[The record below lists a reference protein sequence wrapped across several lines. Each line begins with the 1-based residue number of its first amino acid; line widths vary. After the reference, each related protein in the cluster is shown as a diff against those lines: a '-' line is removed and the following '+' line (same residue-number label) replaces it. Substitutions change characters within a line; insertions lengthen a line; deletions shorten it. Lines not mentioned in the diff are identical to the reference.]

1 MTSGEM
7 EGVRSVKT
15 VLKKAGFTV
24 SPVYSKPSCFN
35 LAARKDDSLIL
46 IKVQPDIGGI
56 SPHDSSELRVICEN
70 ILAASLII
78 GDKTREKPLEDDT
91 VYFRYNV
98 PAVTFRTFKNIILKK
113 IYPLVQAGPGGYY
126 VEVDGE
132 ALRQRRQKLS
142 LSAGMIAEKIGV
154 SRRTLY
160 GYERGMTRTSV
171 SIAYKLL
178 CTLGAPIAKSVDI
191 FNISTRK
198 DKTSIKKKAKRLI
211 TKSKVFQR
219 IFKNVSGYEVIPV
232 RKTPF
237 DFLITNQEDNIK
249 IIGSVTN
256 GKEESLSQRVSEIL
270 SLSKVV
276 QARAIL
282 VTEDKKAEN
291 VGIPCVP
298 REKISKIRDPEELCN
313 I

>member
-1 MTSGEM
+1 MTAREM
-7 EGVRSVKT
+7 EGVSSVKT

-56 SPHDSSELRVICEN
+56 SPHDSLELRVICEN
-70 ILAASLII
+70 ILAASLIV
-78 GDKTREKPLEDDT
+78 GNKTREKPLEDDT

-98 PAVTFRTFKNIILKK
+98 PAVTPRTFKNIILKK

-126 VEVDGE
+126 VEIDGE

-160 GYERGMTRTSV
+160 GYEKGMTRTSV
-171 SIAYKLL
+171 TIAYKLL
-178 CTLGAPIAKSVDI
+178 CTLGVPIAKSVDI
-191 FNISTRK
+191 FNMPNRK
-198 DKTSIKKKAKRLI
+198 GRTSIKKAKRLI
-211 TKSKVFQR
+211 TKSKIFQR
-219 IFKNVSGYEVIPV
+219 IFKNISGYDIIPV

-256 GKEESLSQRVSEIL
+256 GREDSLSQRVSEIL

-276 QARAIL
+276 QAHAIL
-282 VTEDKKAEN
+282 VTENKKAEN
-291 VGIPCVP
+291 VDIPCIS
-298 REKISKIRDPEELCN
+298 RDKISKIRDPEELCK